1 MLRIAMCDDDLE
13 TLKIAKKYLEAEI
26 ITQGLDADII
36 ITTDNQKEIFDA
48 IYKKEIDI
56 LFLDVDFK
64 SSGKNGIDFANDLR
78 EVNHDFYLIFL
89 TAFQRFMHISF
100 TVKVFDYIIKPVNKR
115 ILEDLVIRLK
125 KEFTYDKQTFLH
137 LNKWETVRT
146 NDILYIEKI
155 GNKSVI
161 VTRSKKYST
170 CKNLGML
177 IDELPYSFK
186 RCHRSYIVNNDKI
199 LSLDKKNGY
208 VYFSKD
214 IFCPVNSQFSI

>member
-13 TLKIAKKYLEAEI
+13 SLKITKKYLEAEI
-26 ITQGLDADII
+26 INQGFDADII
-36 ITTDNQKEIFDA
+36 IVTDNQKEIFDA
-48 IYKKEIDI
+48 IYRKEIDI

-100 TVKVFDYIIKPVNKR
+100 TVKVFDYIIKPVNQN
-115 ILEDLVIRLK
+115 ILEDLVTRLK
-125 KEFTYDKQTFLH
+125 KEFTYDKHIFLH

-155 GNKSVI
+155 GNKSII
-161 VTRSKKYST
+161 VTKNKKYST
-170 CKNLGML
+170 CKNLGTL
-177 IDELPYSFK
+177 IDELPSCFK
-186 RCHRSYIVNNDKI
+186 RCHRSYIVNDKKI

-214 IFCPVNSQFSI
+214 IFCPVNSQFNV